1 MSQAWV
7 MRLGYLLEPWDYEVL
22 GFLGSGLLRM
32 GDILYH
38 GNVMDISGWG
48 LT

>member
-1 MSQAWV
+1 MG
-7 MRLGYLLEPWDYEVL
+7 LGYLSEPWDYEVL

-32 GDILYH
+32 GDILYD
-38 GNVMDISGWG
+38 GDVMDISGSG